1 MSRMKTYSKPR
12 RRTGAS
18 RTRKLLDQMKF
29 ENYRERAAVTKQ
41 SCEKGARARIQD
53 LHSDE
58 TPEQIEGRVARV
70 MKGGLKP
77 TKAKVLEPGK
87 IPPDVVADRRS
98 ARKQRVKSGRHRR
111 KA

>member
-1 MSRMKTYSKPR
+1 MSTYKRPR

-18 RTRKLLDQMKF
+18 RTGKLLDQMDF
-29 ENYRERAAVTKQ
+29 DNRRERAAVTKK
-41 SCEKGARARIQD
+41 SCEKGARARIQEC
-53 LHSDE
+53 HPDE
-58 TPEQIEGRVARV
+58 TNEEIEDRVALV

-87 IPPDVVADRRS
+87 IPPGVVADRRA
-98 ARKQRVKSGRHRR
+98 ARKRRVKSGRHRR